1 MAPGINPADHE
12 AIGDD
17 IVIILVPLT

>member
-1 MAPGINPADHE
+1 MAPGKNPADHE